1 MRMDRGKTKDSR
13 ISSDFAAYLNQL
25 DADELVRAIVLP
37 ARQIQTATANQPP
50 RRGER
55 QAMIEAIKR
64 LNEHR
69 FLEIDELL
77 GRYGGQRLTQ
87 QANTLGSVAI
97 ETTADGVEAIANLDW
112 VSAVIEDQSIYE
124 LP

>member
-1 MRMDRGKTKDSR
+1 MRIDRGKTKASR

-37 ARQIQTATANQPP
+37 ARQIQTATANQPS

-55 QAMIEAIKR
+55 QAMIEATKR
-64 LNEHR
+64 LNERR
-69 FLEIDELL
+69 FHEIDELL
-77 GRYGGQRLTQ
+77 TRYGGQRLTQ
-87 QANTLGSVAI
+87 RANTLGSVAI